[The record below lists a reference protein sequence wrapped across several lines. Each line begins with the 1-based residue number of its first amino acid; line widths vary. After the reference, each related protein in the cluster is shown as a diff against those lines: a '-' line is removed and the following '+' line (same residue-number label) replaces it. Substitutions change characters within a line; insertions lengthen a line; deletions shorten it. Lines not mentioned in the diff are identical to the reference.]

1 MRNLVRL
8 LGCTLVALVTL
19 GVGRASAA
27 QQTTLTVFS
36 GVTSGSGTWTRTITD
51 ISEPGSPG
59 RASVLVTTNV
69 NVAWTPGM
77 TAAQV
82 ATAYLNA
89 CNATLPGPATGAN
102 GYQAVADNAVRPT
115 IRLSKQLGSYNFT
128 DSPFP
133 TGITVTTRVPSSAE
147 DAPITSPAGLAALLV
162 SLAALAYWARRRRL
176 LA

>member
-1 MRNLVRL
+1 RSGTVASEGAPASPEQAAHFQQEDIMRNLVRL

-77 TAAQV
+77 TAA
-82 ATAYLNA
+82 
-89 CNATLPGPATGAN
+89 
-102 GYQAVADNAVRPT
+102 
-115 IRLSKQLGSYNFT
+115 
-128 DSPFP
+128 
-133 TGITVTTRVPSSAE
+133 
-147 DAPITSPAGLAALLV
+147 
-162 SLAALAYWARRRRL
+162 
-176 LA
+176 